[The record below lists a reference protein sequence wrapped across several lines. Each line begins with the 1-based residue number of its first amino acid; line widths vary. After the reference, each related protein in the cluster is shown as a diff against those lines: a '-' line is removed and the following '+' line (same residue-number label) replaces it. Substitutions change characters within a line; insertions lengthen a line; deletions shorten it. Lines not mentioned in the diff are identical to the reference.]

1 MGDESEFPRSGA
13 LPYLTVRGAKDA
25 IDWYRRAFGAELVG
39 EPIVMDDGRIGHAEL
54 AFHTGMI
61 YLAEEFPEMGLT
73 APEAGATS
81 VSLMVAVDDTD
92 EVLSR
97 AHDAGGTVERWIS
110 ENFGRRNATL
120 IDPFGHRWMLSGPT
134 KGVGS
139 ETSPVAPLAPL

>member
-1 MGDESEFPRSGA
+1 MADESEFPRSGA

-25 IDWYRRAFGAELVG
+25 IEWYRRAFGAELIG

-92 EVLSR
+92 AVLSR
-97 AHDAGGTVERWIS
+97 AHDGGGTVERWIS

-134 KGVGS
+134 KGV
-139 ETSPVAPLAPL
+139 E